1 MARSP
6 ARGHVLRRAVPLWI
20 PGMPRDA
27 ARYVPT
33 RAAAFGPAVHAPVR
47 GHSHDSAGKCA
58 AGAQPGSTCSDG
70 SGGSI
75 APVSSELN
83 AVQEKLAGAALK
95 RPRRPLQQDAL
106 LGRSIQTH
114 RVHRH
119 HLNPWPVQLKS
130 TSEVTMTANQ
140 ADEPPRWVPWALII
154 GGICAVVFVFKGF
167 PALKALGVPIDAP
180 GFASELGI
188 LVMQL
193 IIGGFLAVIIGMV
206 LALKARPIWMI
217 ISGAVLLCA
226 GTGPLLVVGVMA
238 Q

>member
-1 MARSP
+1 
-6 ARGHVLRRAVPLWI
+6 
-20 PGMPRDA
+20 
-27 ARYVPT
+27 
-33 RAAAFGPAVHAPVR
+33 
-47 GHSHDSAGKCA
+47 
-58 AGAQPGSTCSDG
+58 
-70 SGGSI
+70 
-75 APVSSELN
+75 
-83 AVQEKLAGAALK
+83 
-95 RPRRPLQQDAL
+95 
-106 LGRSIQTH
+106 
-114 RVHRH
+114 
-119 HLNPWPVQLKS
+119 
-130 TSEVTMTANQ
+130 MTANQ

-238 Q
+238 QLGLTADPNPNPVGLGMLALFTLFPALVLLVWGFVNWRSAKRVAP